1 MSKRIVIA
9 LGGNA
14 LGNTPAEQLSLV
26 TETAK
31 PIVDLIAQGNEV
43 IIAHGNGPQVGM
55 INLGMATAAEAKA
68 IKSDMPFPE
77 CGAMS
82 QGYIGYHLQNAIGN
96 ELIARGMTKDV
107 ATVVTQVLVDENDPA
122 FSKPT
127 KPVGA
132 FYDKETAEKIAAEKG
147 YTMVEDAGRG
157 YRRVVASPKPIDVI
171 EKNTVSALIKSGC
184 VVVTVGGGGI
194 PVVRR
199 DGKLYGTPAVIDK
212 DFASAK
218 LAELVDAD
226 MLIILTAVEKV
237 AINFGKPDQK
247 NLDSLT
253 PDEARRYIDEK
264 QFAPGSM
271 LPKVQAAIQ
280 FAESKPGR
288 TALITLLEKAHDG
301 IEGKTGRRST
311 CNFLYKSYIKGR
323 AISTWFFPLLCFSQ
337 FFLCIFTKSFGADNL
352 ELIFSQFSC
361 NITIKVQKD
370 LLLQNRKFLRRIQ
383 NEEVSCNSAG
393 SRDGSVPR
401 RLRRRR

>member
-14 LGNTPAEQLSLV
+14 LGNTPYEQLALV

-55 INLGMATAAEAKA
+55 INLGMSTAAEAGA

-96 ELIARGMTKDV
+96 ELAARGMAKDV
-107 ATVVTQVLVDENDPA
+107 ATVVTQVLVEESDPA
-122 FSKPT
+122 FQHPT

-132 FYDKETAEKIAAEKG
+132 FYDRETADRIAAEKG

-157 YRRVVASPKPIDVI
+157 YRQVVPSPKPVDVI
-171 EKNTVSALIKSGC
+171 EKNTVKALVGSGT
-184 VVVTVGGGGI
+184 VVITVGGGGI

-199 DGKLYGTPAVIDK
+199 EGRLVGVPAVIDK

-218 LAELVDAD
+218 LAELLDAD
-226 MLIILTAVEKV
+226 LLVILTAVEKV
-237 AINFGKPDQK
+237 AVNFGKPDQK
-247 NLDSLT
+247 GLDALT
-253 PDEARRYIDEK
+253 PAEAREYIAQG

-271 LPKVQAAIQ
+271 LPKVEAAVQ

-288 TALITLLEKAHDG
+288 TALITLLEKAKDG
-301 IEGKTGRRST
+301 IEGRTGTR
-311 CNFLYKSYIKGR
+311 
-323 AISTWFFPLLCFSQ
+323 ISQ
-337 FFLCIFTKSFGADNL
+337 
-352 ELIFSQFSC
+352 
-361 NITIKVQKD
+361 
-370 LLLQNRKFLRRIQ
+370 
-383 NEEVSCNSAG
+383 
-393 SRDGSVPR
+393 
-401 RLRRRR
+401 